1 MIGFES
7 ECVSN
12 RVLSLDA
19 EESHLRNEYELFM
32 FFFEYGRIKLTKSV
46 FKGHEFPKLTDLLR
60 NKMEINSP
68 A

>member
-19 EESHLRNEYELFM
+19 EESHLQNAYELFM
-32 FFFEYGRIKLTKSV
+32 FFLSMGE
-46 FKGHEFPKLTDLLR
+46 
-60 NKMEINSP
+60 
-68 A
+68 

>member
-46 FKGHEFPKLTDLLR
+46 FKGHEFHKLTDLLR

>member
-46 FKGHEFPKLTDLLR
+46 FKGHEF
-60 NKMEINSP
+60 NKMTGFFLKRMEINSP